1 MGKVRNKQTY
11 MQGIEKLF
19 SRELLTV
26 ICIMALLAIAGSTVF
41 AVASSKN
48 SMKNYLNSYQKE
60 IDGYI
65 AGIKGEAAVFA
76 LSMETGRLDGYE
88 NEISLAETI
97 VRSDPHIAAA
107 YYCHNNEALS
117 YYNSVDGIWTPDEGS
132 VFTNRSWY
140 TGAMEEGVYISE
152 PYLDEVS
159 GQFCVTVSEE
169 VNIGGETAGVV
180 GIDFLIGDIT
190 DLVSHS
196 DVGNGYLM
204 LASGEGVIMV
214 HPNDK
219 FTLTADSG
227 ANMTEAAKGAYK
239 SLYED
244 AGKVHNIIDYA
255 GGLKTAISYR
265 SDVSGW
271 ILVMVKPVISVYS
284 GVIILVLLILAASA
298 GAVFFFRI
306 YNRKRCGLW
315 FAPIEKVSDTVPL
328 LADGNLSV
336 HFSDDTDISEI
347 SALSDSLNSTVEQL
361 NYYIR
366 DIKNVVSGIADYD
379 LSVASNADYRG
390 DFLDIQNGLNTILD
404 KLNDVFIK
412 IGENADTMF
421 SYSDQIQKSSE
432 MVASGTSEQSAAISN
447 LNKNMRELDAQIKSI
462 MDNTQIAIDSV
473 GLTNQ
478 KLEEGGSK
486 MVELELA
493 MDKIEETTDSIDNIM
508 KTINEIAQQTNLLSL
523 NASIE
528 AARAGDAGRGFAVVA
543 SEINTLAQ
551 ACSEASE
558 SISELVQTSKQT
570 VARGSDLT
578 KIASQSI
585 KEGIDISRQSS
596 QKVAEIQKYVGKQ
609 KDAID
614 TIDDLTDEIVKVVEN
629 NAAAAQENAASGSD
643 LTECANEL
651 KNFVGRFRLR

>member
-1 MGKVRNKQTY
+1 MGKMRNKQTY

-41 AVASSKN
+41 AVSSSKN

-65 AGIKGEAAVFA
+65 AGIKGEAALFA

-97 VRSDPHIAAA
+97 VKSDSHIAAA
-107 YYCHNNEALS
+107 YYCHNDEALS

-132 VFTNRSWY
+132 VFTDRSWY

-159 GQFCVTVSEE
+159 GQFCITVSEE

-239 SLYED
+239 SLYGD

-255 GGLKTAISYR
+255 GGLKTAISYK

-271 ILVMVKPVISVYS
+271 ILVMVKARHKRILRRNYPGTAYFGGKRRR
-284 GVIILVLLILAASA
+284 GVL
-298 GAVFFFRI
+298 F
-306 YNRKRCGLW
+306 
-315 FAPIEKVSDTVPL
+315 P
-328 LADGNLSV
+328 
-336 HFSDDTDISEI
+336 
-347 SALSDSLNSTVEQL
+347 
-361 NYYIR
+361 
-366 DIKNVVSGIADYD
+366 
-379 LSVASNADYRG
+379 
-390 DFLDIQNGLNTILD
+390 
-404 KLNDVFIK
+404 
-412 IGENADTMF
+412 
-421 SYSDQIQKSSE
+421 
-432 MVASGTSEQSAAISN
+432 
-447 LNKNMRELDAQIKSI
+447 
-462 MDNTQIAIDSV
+462 
-473 GLTNQ
+473 
-478 KLEEGGSK
+478 
-486 MVELELA
+486 
-493 MDKIEETTDSIDNIM
+493 
-508 KTINEIAQQTNLLSL
+508 
-523 NASIE
+523 
-528 AARAGDAGRGFAVVA
+528 
-543 SEINTLAQ
+543 
-551 ACSEASE
+551 
-558 SISELVQTSKQT
+558 
-570 VARGSDLT
+570 
-578 KIASQSI
+578 
-585 KEGIDISRQSS
+585 
-596 QKVAEIQKYVGKQ
+596 YV
-609 KDAID
+609 
-614 TIDDLTDEIVKVVEN
+614 
-629 NAAAAQENAASGSD
+629 
-643 LTECANEL
+643 
-651 KNFVGRFRLR
+651 

>member
-1 MGKVRNKQTY
+1 MGKIRNKQTY

-48 SMKNYLNSYQKE
+48 SMRNYLNSYQKE

-76 LSMETGRLDGYE
+76 LSMETGRLDSYE
-88 NEISLAETI
+88 DEISLAETI
-97 VRSDPHIAAA
+97 VKSDARIAAA

-117 YYNSVDGIWTPDEGS
+117 YYNSVDGIWTPEEGS

-140 TGAMEEGVYISE
+140 TGAMEDGVYISE

-169 VNIGGETAGVV
+169 VNIGGEISGVV

-204 LASGEGVIMV
+204 LASGEGIIMV
-214 HPNDK
+214 HPNGD
-219 FTLTADSG
+219 FTLTADSS
-227 ANMTEAAKGAYK
+227 ANMTEAANGAYK
-239 SLYED
+239 SLYKGV
-244 AGKVHNIIDYA
+244 GKVHNIIDYA
-255 GGLKTAISYR
+255 GGPKTAISYK

-284 GVIILVLLILAASA
+284 GVIILVLLIIAASV
-298 GAVFFFRI
+298 GAVFFFRM
-306 YNRKRCGLW
+306 YNRKHCGIW
-315 FAPIEKVSDTVPL
+315 FAPIEKVSDMVPL

-347 SALSDSLNSTVEQL
+347 SALSDSLNRTVEQL
-361 NYYIR
+361 NYYIK
-366 DIKNVVSGIADYD
+366 DISNVVNGIADYD
-379 LSVASNADYRG
+379 LSVSSDADYRG
-390 DFLDIQNGLNTILD
+390 DFLDIRNGLNTILD
-404 KLNDVFIK
+404 KLNDVFMK

-447 LNKNMRELDAQIKSI
+447 LNRNMIELDAQIKSI

-473 GLTNQ
+473 GLTNA
-478 KLEEGGSK
+478 KLEDGGAK
-486 MVELELA
+486 MLELELA

-508 KTINEIAQQTNLLSL
+508 QTINEIAQQTNLLSL

-543 SEINTLAQ
+543 TEINSLAQ
-551 ACSEASE
+551 ACSEASDN
-558 SISELVQTSKQT
+558 IRELVQTSKQT
-570 VARGSDLT
+570 VEKGSELT

-614 TIDDLTDEIVKVVEN
+614 TIDTLTNEIVKVVEN